1 MEQKRIKQLFLDI
14 KIMLIHFVNQI
25 VDMYMQKQ
33 KKSREI

>member
-25 VDMYMQKQ
+25 VDVYMQKQ